1 MMGMF
6 HTIMMY
12 IHILSKRFSD
22 ASLRDVLIQ
31 SGTIAEESIDKAL
44 SGKMYN
50 RGIRAY
56 KLIYEA
62 IMHKVIV
69 DHVEMGEDIF
79 TKLIG
84 VTI

>member
-62 IMHKVIV
+62 IMREVIV
-69 DHVEMGEDIF
+69 DRVEMGEDIF